1 MKGNVKGEHARMH
14 RGKYI
19 IIEGQDGTGKTT
31 QADLLQKHLENHGVH
46 VIHIKEPGGSP
57 VTEAIRGV
65 LLDSTLARTPMTN
78 ALLFTAI
85 RHELWHSVIQPALDA
100 GTWVIC
106 TRNYISTL
114 AYQGYGEGMDLQVI
128 RAITNTFTSKMYME
142 PDFSVVL
149 AFDDIE
155 ARRQRIAE
163 RGSLTHP
170 DTFESK
176 ETEFQE
182 TVQNA
187 YHTIAQDLRIPIVQ
201 ADQTVKEIHE
211 HIMRLMRTTFS
222 EV

>member
-1 MKGNVKGEHARMH
+1 MH

-31 QADLLQKHLENHGVH
+31 QADLLQKHLEHHGVR

-114 AYQGYGEGMDLQVI
+114 AYQGYGEGMDLNVI
-128 RAITNTFTSKMYME
+128 RAITHTFTGKEYMH

-149 AFDDIE
+149 AFDDVA
-155 ARRQRIAE
+155 ARRARIAE
-163 RGSLTHP
+163 RGTLEHP

-176 ETEFQE
+176 EGKFQE
-182 TVQNA
+182 TVQDA
-187 YHTIAQDLRIPIVQ
+187 YHTIAKELAVPVIQ
-201 ADQTVKEIHE
+201 ADQTINEIHRN
-211 HIMRLMRTTFS
+211 IMELMRSKFS
-222 EV
+222 EM

>member
-1 MKGNVKGEHARMH
+1 MH

-31 QADLLQKHLENHGVH
+31 QADLLQKHLEKHGVAT
-46 VIHIKEPGGSP
+46 IHIKEPGGSP
-57 VTEAIRGV
+57 MTEAIREV
-65 LLDSTLARTPMTN
+65 LLDGTLPRTPMTN

-85 RHELWHSVIQPALDA
+85 RHELWNSVIQPALDK

-128 RAITNTFTSKMYME
+128 RAITSTFTSKMYME

-187 YHTIAQDLRIPIVQ
+187 YHTIAQDLHIPIVQ
-201 ADQTVKEIHE
+201 ADQTVKKIHE
-211 HIMRLMRTTFS
+211 HIMRLMRATFS
-222 EV
+222 EI

>member
-1 MKGNVKGEHARMH
+1 MH

-31 QADLLQKHLENHGVH
+31 QADLLQKHLENHGVR

-85 RHELWHSVIQPALDA
+85 RHELWHSVIQPALDT

-114 AYQGYGEGMDLQVI
+114 AYQGYGEGMDLAVI
-128 RAITNTFTSKMYME
+128 RAITNTFTSQAYME

-163 RGSLTHP
+163 RGSLEHP

-187 YHTIAQDLRIPIVQ
+187 YHTIAKDLAIPIVQ
-201 ADQTVKEIHE
+201 ADQTVQAIHG
-211 HIMRLMRTTFS
+211 HIMQLMHAKFS
-222 EV
+222 EI